1 MKDGIGIRGKRS
13 GRYTPF
19 PKGLRFGSE
28 REMSEEQRVELAK
41 RRHKREEE
49 EWFHILRDSY
59 ATNAAMPGLLTPR
72 HKCTVYGDDD
82 SVCLSVCLSVSIRDK
97 IRLLITGSSY
107 LI

>member
-1 MKDGIGIRGKRS
+1 VKDRIGIRGKRS

-41 RRHKREEE
+41 GGTQDDKREEE

-59 ATNAAMPGLLTPR
+59 ATNAAMPGPLTPR
-72 HKCTVYGDDD
+72 HKCTVYGEDY
-82 SVCLSVCLSVSIRDK
+82 SPQ
-97 IRLLITGSSY
+97 
-107 LI
+107 